1 MDQTPISEEEVLR
14 NIESTK
20 QSLEKNKLSLN
31 EHIYNAMDGFSR
43 TALEYIQANKNGWAS
58 SAKDNEG
65 TPIWSSE
72 QAKIVEES
80 IPMAIQKGGFQVGGV
95 LNPKNIHLSADSSLV
110 SSVEIPDIS
119 LDKIASSVSDFLAI
133 IDKKNREIAMA
144 VGPVAFIN
152 KMEKDPSFGPILP
165 YFPLRLQF
173 PARLIL
179 PVLNSILEACRLLVI
194 TNKFDNPMLRK
205 ILSIV
210 LAIFDVS
217 RGEWRDGIMSLL
229 GVINRE
235 ALLTGLVIKTTRFIY
250 NFISPDIQN
259 KLQSDLYAGGKS
271 MFIGGWLWLLSV
283 AAPDF
288 VRASIN
294 DLFNSSKEALEEWK
308 KTLEPMQQKAR
319 ELGKAEGF
327 DVKFPDIPLNAVP
340 SFADIQNLQS
350 ILHQK
355 EVTCNPM
362 FQAKLQPAM
371 QIPSVRILLELLNI
385 PITPEA
391 TAEFCKGQPTTIAD
405 AVTEVMTP
413 TVTPIPVK
421 QGGKHRRF
429 HRKDDKTI

>member
-20 QSLEKNKLSLN
+20 QSLQDHKLSLN

-43 TALEYIQANKNGWAS
+43 TALQYIQANKDGWAS
-58 SAKDNEG
+58 SAKDSEG
-65 TPIWSSE
+65 NPIWSAE
-72 QAKIVEES
+72 QAKIVEEAV
-80 IPMAIQKGGFQVGGV
+80 PMAIQKGGFQVGGA
-95 LNPKNIHLSADSSLV
+95 LDPKNIRLSADSSLI
-110 SSVEIPDIS
+110 SPLEIPNVS
-119 LDKIASSVSDFLAI
+119 LDKIASSVSDFLTA

-152 KMEKDPSFGPILP
+152 KMEEDPGFGPILP
-165 YFPLRLQF
+165 YLPVRLQF

-205 ILSIV
+205 ILSVV

-217 RGEWRDGIMSLL
+217 RGEWRDGVMSLL

-259 KLQSDLYAGGKS
+259 KLQSDLYAGSKS
-271 MFIGGWLWLLSV
+271 MFIGAWLWLLSV

-288 VRASIN
+288 VRATIN

-308 KTLEPMQQKAR
+308 KTLEPMQQKAQ
-319 ELGKAEGF
+319 ELGKAEGL
-327 DVKFPDIPLNAVP
+327 DVKFPEIPLSAIP

-355 EVTCNPM
+355 EVTCNST
-362 FQAKLQPAM
+362 FQAKLKPSMEIPA
-371 QIPSVRILLELLNI
+371 VRVLLELLNI
-385 PITPEA
+385 PTTPEA
-391 TAEFCKGQPTTIAD
+391 TAEFCKGQPTTMAD
-405 AVTEVMTP
+405 AVTEAMTP
-413 TVTPIPVK
+413 TVTPIPVT

-429 HRKDDKTI
+429 HKILNK